1 MLSSSNPGGSIAWCR
16 CARAGA
22 AAAAAALRRC
32 ATADG
37 RFAGTRVAI
46 SSLKF
51 LCNEKRVQP
60 ARMALPSE
68 VPPAQWT
75 AEQVQLFLREQG
87 LGDNLLAQ
95 FASIS
100 GKGEA

>member
-22 AAAAAALRRC
+22 AA
-32 ATADG
+32 DG
-37 RFAGTRVAI
+37 RLAGTRVAI

-87 LGDNLLAQ
+87 LSDNLLAQ
-95 FASIS
+95 FVGIT
-100 GKGEA
+100 GEGEA

>member
-1 MLSSSNPGGSIAWCR
+1 
-16 CARAGA
+16 
-22 AAAAAALRRC
+22 
-32 ATADG
+32 
-37 RFAGTRVAI
+37 
-46 SSLKF
+46 
-51 LCNEKRVQP
+51 
-60 ARMALPSE
+60 MALPSE

-100 GKGEA
+100 GKGEAYGGAGHPSAGLVEAERRQMCDQGASK